1 MQASSHLL
9 IALLT
14 PIMTLQYGDT
24 FNMHTLK
31 RHFTALVFTG
41 FVMLSFALL
50 PTWLS
55 ASAMPITDR
64 HGYSDRNTPA
74 LSATHKTGMT
84 SSMGSLTQERN
95 SLALAG
101 LAFLV
106 IGTALRIRRRVSQDQ
121 PVVSDAL
128 VGQSHLPL
136 AS

>member
-1 MQASSHLL
+1 MQASSQLL

-14 PIMTLQYGDT
+14 LIVQLQHGDT
-24 FNMHTLK
+24 FNMDTLK

-41 FVMLSFALL
+41 FVMLSFAIL

-55 ASAMPITDR
+55 ASAMRITDR

-74 LSATHKTGMT
+74 LSATHKAGMI

-106 IGTALRIRRRVSQDQ
+106 IGTALRIRRRVAQDQ

>member
-1 MQASSHLL
+1 MH
-9 IALLT
+9 ALRR
-14 PIMTLQYGDT
+14 P
-24 FNMHTLK
+24 
-31 RHFTALVFTG
+31 FTALVVTG
-41 FVMLSFALL
+41 FVMLSFAIL

-55 ASAMPITDR
+55 ASAMQVTNQ
-64 HGYSDRNTPA
+64 HSYSARNTSA
-74 LSATHKTGMT
+74 LRTTHKPGMA

-106 IGTALRIRRRVSQDQ
+106 IGTALRIRRRVAQDQ